1 MNIHKPIIP
10 ILLSLL
16 SGLPSF
22 ATHDNQI
29 HQNPAETRSEL
40 FYVTPKSLLSAASP
54 NKKSDKSVAKVDL
67 YDKYNSIIN
76 DIISPFIDQPVEVVN
91 NWYCVFDPNSNDVMI
106 TGLNIGNLESV
117 LSGTCLKIPDSFEYN
132 NKIYKPIGILLS
144 GLPAHDRLE
153 SVYFP
158 NSIRYIGQSAFEAC
172 GIKSV
177 SLPEN
182 LEIISPWAFS
192 RNDQLHE
199 IIFPSSL
206 KMINQ
211 FAFNE
216 CDLQSVSIPDGVEF
230 ITDGA
235 FRSNKNLSKVH
246 IGSGLHEINMSAF
259 SLCPITKATIADN
272 HPVYKIANDTWLV
285 SLDGKELAG
294 DFNSL
299 RETAEDIPE
308 GVETIKSDVF
318 GTDHPLMRRLVCP
331 SSLKD
336 LGNLNHSPMLSE
348 IVFNDKLETVRSF
361 ANTAI
366 KELRIPDS
374 VINWADGSVEQCPN
388 LERIVI
394 GKNLKNLVSA
404 FGGTSLYSVKAST
417 CPSFKE
423 YVIDPENRYYTARN
437 NIVYTK
443 DMSVLGEVVG
453 TGNLD
458 KISSKVLTVG
468 DLAFAHCTYNNLSL
482 PPNTWQVLCAFYGS
496 SISTLEIPW
505 RTALLHSEA
514 FCESNIS
521 DINIHSNTPPVINED
536 FSRLTSKDI
545 KFHVPKGSADSY
557 LNAPYWKDFLITDD
571 LPVQENNRIDLGYC
585 GNHLTL
591 KNLGINTPPAEFA
604 VKLTK
609 ETIRAYKGCT
619 IAAVQFGNS
628 YSTEGYAFI
637 YKASTGERVAYQE
650 IFPLCYAM
658 RTQIRFDTP
667 YVITG
672 EEDDDLLVGV
682 GIRDIGN
689 CTFSQFRHPEGNYFR
704 ELPDGEWTKGFC
716 GGYGALDIT
725 CSIEG
730 TTLPR
735 DARVLSVETDR
746 IVTEGVCRVKAVVQN
761 TSTVPLSSLT
771 LDYSFTAAAKSSA
784 GIKAPAKAQ
793 AVSGE
798 TEHNIYISPGITTEI
813 EFEIPAP
820 SSIGDYTFDL
830 HVAKIDGVEDII
842 RDIDNGTADVLV
854 QRQSSFNRKV
864 VMEEGTGTWCGY
876 CPEGMATILRMKEK
890 YPDNFIAVAIHDDDD
905 MPVRGN
911 YAGILNSHFPALPL
925 AALNRK
931 FDHVFTPSVSETEKA
946 ISADLNIAIGEI
958 SALANFTSSNRTSI
972 DVSTETILGEDATGT
987 YSIACAVVE
996 NNVGPFWQNAYGTPE
1011 DFGLDCD
1018 FSRMIYNDVARELYY
1033 ANEGSPESAITCTVP
1048 MEVLS
1053 HRITIPVPANVV
1065 NTDNIELVAMLINN
1079 STGEIENADC
1089 VTVGAPAGISAPD
1102 TDVAGWPAEVYTL
1115 QGVKVLSDA
1124 DRSDLETLAPGVYI
1138 LRHLNTTT
1146 KFVKK

>member
-1 MNIHKPIIP
+1 MNIHKLFAATSFIFLPIAIMAMQDP
-10 ILLSLL
+10 KLPDNASPVSKPEYFIISADASSKNATSNSRPQQRLQGEVIQFEDDFFSYNLFSDDMEAEISSPWYYDNDHANKIAPNGILSFPSTVTHEGKTYTVTCVSGFNDRLNDGTGSSIIKIELPASLKKIN
-16 SGLPSF
+16 GNSF
-22 ATHDNQI
+22 AGTSVSEIDLPETLECIDPGVFARCPIKNVKLPDALTYI
-29 HQNPAETRSEL
+29 GDYAFADNPALTEVRVGSKLGGIGVRT
-40 FYVTPKSLLSAASP
+40 FANCPNLSSFIVDPANP
-54 NKKSDKSVAKVDL
+54 YIKVDGYYL
-67 YDKYNSIIN
+67 VSIDGNEIVSNWKKGRQIIN
-76 DIISPFIDQPVEVVN
+76 DIPERIEVIREGVFTGDPDIVSFKCPESLKCLDRRALADCISMTELIF
-91 NWYCVFDPNSNDVMI
+91 
-106 TGLNIGNLESV
+106 
-117 LSGTCLKIPDSFEYN
+117 N
-132 NKIYKPIGILLS
+132 NKIESIMEGALVGV
-144 GLPAHDRLE
+144 GL
-153 SVYFP
+153 
-158 NSIRYIGQSAFEAC
+158 
-172 GIKSV
+172 
-177 SLPEN
+177 
-182 LEIISPWAFS
+182 
-192 RNDQLHE
+192 
-199 IIFPSSL
+199 
-206 KMINQ
+206 
-211 FAFNE
+211 
-216 CDLQSVSIPDGVEF
+216 
-230 ITDGA
+230 
-235 FRSNKNLSKVH
+235 
-246 IGSGLHEINMSAF
+246 
-259 SLCPITKATIADN
+259 
-272 HPVYKIANDTWLV
+272 
-285 SLDGKELAG
+285 
-294 DFNSL
+294 
-299 RETAEDIPE
+299 
-308 GVETIKSDVF
+308 
-318 GTDHPLMRRLVCP
+318 
-331 SSLKD
+331 
-336 LGNLNHSPMLSE
+336 
-348 IVFNDKLETVRSF
+348 
-361 ANTAI
+361 
-366 KELRIPDS
+366 KELRIPEQITTFRS
-374 VINWADGSVEQCPN
+374 SLSGSPN
-388 LERIVI
+388 LERIYI
-394 GKNLKNLVSA
+394 GKNLENL
-404 FGGTSLYSVKAST
+404 GGDQSWNSGWHAVGSG
-417 CPSFKE
+417 CPNLKE
-423 YVIDPENRYYTARN
+423 YVVDPENKWWVFENGALYNKSKTTLCHAVDGSSETIDY
-437 NIVYTK
+437 ISP
-443 DMSVLGEVVG
+443 SVVLISGGVFSFPESK
-453 TGNLD
+453 
-458 KISSKVLTVG
+458 KII
-468 DLAFAHCTYNNLSL
+468 L
-482 PPNTWQVLCAFYGS
+482 PPNLWGLTGPAFQNQPLS
-496 SISTLEIPW
+496 APLDIPW
-505 RTALLHSEA
+505 TTDYFDGNFMRDLTLK
-514 FCESNIS
+514 
-521 DINIHSNTPPVINED
+521 DIYYHSNTPPVITENFWEGVEAGI
-536 FSRLTSKDI
+536 RV
-545 KFHVPKGSADSY
+545 HVPAGSGDAFR
-557 LNAPYWKDFLITDD
+557 NAPYWCDYEIIDD
-571 LPVQENNRIDLGYC
+571 LEPQTKNRINFGYI
-585 GNHLTL
+585 GNRNTKQDMGICTPPSEAAFKISKETL
-591 KNLGINTPPAEFA
+591 K
-604 VKLTK
+604 
-609 ETIRAYKGCT
+609 AYKGCT
-619 IAAVQFGNS
+619 ITAVEHRNAFA
-628 YSTEGYAFI
+628 YDMYAFI
-637 YKASTGERVAYQE
+637 YKASSGECLAFQNL
-650 IFPLCYAM
+650 FPAELGH
-658 RTQIRFDTP
+658 RNHIRFDTP

-672 EEDDDLLVGV
+672 EEDDDLLIGV
-682 GIRDIGN
+682 GIRDTGN
-689 CTFSQFRHPEGNYFR
+689 YWYSQFRHPEGNYFR

-735 DARVLSVETDR
+735 DARILSVETDR
-746 IVTEGVCRVKAVVQN
+746 TVTEGVCRVKAVVQN
-761 TSTVPLSSLT
+761 TSTVPLSALT
-771 LDYSFTAAAKSSA
+771 LDYSFTPAAKSSA
-784 GIKAPAKAQ
+784 GTKAPARVQ

-842 RDIDNGTADVLV
+842 RDIDNGTANVLV
-854 QRQSSFNRKV
+854 QRQSAFNRKV

-1033 ANEGSPESAITCTVP
+1033 ANEGSPESAITCTMP

>member
-1 MNIHKPIIP
+1 MPGFQYITLTEQKKETPRTSDLPHKNMAKMPEELIQGAFRFSLYDDMTA
-10 ILLSLL
+10 LLYISSMVPDDEIERIAPNGVLV
-16 SGLPSF
+16 LPS
-22 ATHDNQI
+22 TIDHGGK
-29 HQNPAETRSEL
+29 T
-40 FYVTPKSLLSAASP
+40 YTVTSLR
-54 NKKSDKSVAKVDL
+54 
-67 YDKYNSIIN
+67 
-76 DIISPFIDQPVEVVN
+76 EVHYECEYTGFRN
-91 NWYCVFDPNSNDVMI
+91 IREIVFPTS
-106 TGLNIGNLESV
+106 
-117 LSGTCLKIPDSFEYN
+117 LK
-132 NKIYKPIGILLS
+132 KIYW
-144 GLPAHDRLE
+144 E
-153 SVYFP
+153 SFRDYSISTLKFP
-158 NSIRYIGQSAFEAC
+158 NSLEVIEGSCFSNNPELVSIEFSASLNYIGENAFTDNPKL
-172 GIKSV
+172 KSV
-177 SLPEN
+177 SLKTGKPSISLKVFNNCPN
-182 LEIISPWAFS
+182 LTNFTIDESNTEIRISGNYIVSADGKNLIYNWRRNRQVIDDIPDDVETIDGGFAEDTDIISFKCPQSLKRLAGKGLS
-192 RNDQLHE
+192 GCLSLSE
-199 IIFPSSL
+199 IIFNDC
-206 KMINQ
+206 IEEIG
-211 FAFNE
+211 AE
-216 CDLQSVSIPDGVEF
+216 ALQRV
-230 ITDGA
+230 
-235 FRSNKNLSKVH
+235 
-246 IGSGLHEINMSAF
+246 GL
-259 SLCPITKATIADN
+259 
-272 HPVYKIANDTWLV
+272 
-285 SLDGKELAG
+285 
-294 DFNSL
+294 
-299 RETAEDIPE
+299 
-308 GVETIKSDVF
+308 
-318 GTDHPLMRRLVCP
+318 
-331 SSLKD
+331 
-336 LGNLNHSPMLSE
+336 
-348 IVFNDKLETVRSF
+348 
-361 ANTAI
+361 
-366 KELRIPDS
+366 KELRIPEHMTCFFGQL
-374 VINWADGSVEQCPN
+374 NGSPN
-388 LERIVI
+388 LERIYI
-394 GKNLKNLVSA
+394 GKNLRDFGSNQSWNSGWHAVGSGCPNL
-404 FGGTSLYSVKAST
+404 
-417 CPSFKE
+417 KE
-423 YVIDPENRYYTARN
+423 YVVDPENKWWVFENGALYNKSKTTLCHAVDGSSETIDYIN
-437 NIVYTK
+437 P
-443 DMSVLGEVVG
+443 SVVLISGGVFSFPESK
-453 TGNLD
+453 
-458 KISSKVLTVG
+458 KII
-468 DLAFAHCTYNNLSL
+468 L
-482 PPNTWQVLCAFYGS
+482 PPNLWGLTGPAFQNQPLS
-496 SISTLEIPW
+496 APLDIPW
-505 RTALLHSEA
+505 TTDYFDGNFMRGLTLK
-514 FCESNIS
+514 
-521 DINIHSNTPPVINED
+521 DIYYHSNTPPVITENFWEGVEAGI
-536 FSRLTSKDI
+536 RV
-545 KFHVPKGSADSY
+545 HVPAGAGDAFR
-557 LNAPYWKDFLITDD
+557 NAPYWCDYEIIED
-571 LPVQENNRIDLGYC
+571 LEPQTKNRINFGYT
-585 GNHLTL
+585 GNRIT
-591 KNLGINTPPAEFA
+591 KQDMGICTPPSEAAF
-604 VKLTK
+604 KISK
-609 ETIRAYKGCT
+609 ETLNAYKGCT
-619 IAAVQFGNS
+619 ITAVEHRNAFA
-628 YSTEGYAFI
+628 YDMYAFI
-637 YKASTGERVAYQE
+637 YKASSGECLAFQNL
-650 IFPLCYAM
+650 FPAELGH
-658 RTQIRFDTP
+658 RNHIRFDTP

-672 EEDDDLLVGV
+672 EEDDDLLIGV
-682 GIRDIGN
+682 GIRDTGN
-689 CTFSQFRHPEGNYFR
+689 YWYSQFRHPEGNYFR

-730 TTLPR
+730 TTLPK

-746 IVTEGVCRVKAVVQN
+746 TVTEGVCRVKAVVQN

-771 LDYSFTAAAKSSA
+771 LDYSFTPAAKSSA

-842 RDIDNGTADVLV
+842 RDIDNGTANVLV
-854 QRQSSFNRKV
+854 QRQSAFNRKV

-1033 ANEGSPESAITCTVP
+1033 ANEGSPESAITCTMP

-1115 QGVKVLSDA
+1115 QGVKVLSEA
-1124 DRSDLETLAPGVYI
+1124 DSSDLETLAPGVYI